1 MSHGASAVFITA
13 GSDEKIDFCV
23 SKLGATAGFNY
34 HTQDFA
40 AEILKA
46 TNFEGVDVVIDFVG
60 QSHFQKNIQVAAKD
74 GRIVILALLSGNVV
88 KEVDLGP
95 ILYKRLRIEGSTLRS
110 RTLEYQAVL
119 KNKFQEKGL
128 PGLKSGKHMVFI
140 DKTFSWKDVSSYI
153 IHQK

>member
-1 MSHGASAVFITA
+1 M
-13 GSDEKIDFCV
+13 
-23 SKLGATAGFNY
+23 
-34 HTQDFA
+34 
-40 AEILKA
+40 
-46 TNFEGVDVVIDFVG
+46 IDFVG
-60 QSHFQKNIQVAAKD
+60 QSHFQKNVQVAAKD
-74 GRIVILALLSGNVV
+74 GRIIILALLSGNVA

-95 ILYKRLRIEGSTLRS
+95 ILYKRLRIEGTTLRS
-110 RTLEYQAVL
+110 RTLEYQVVL